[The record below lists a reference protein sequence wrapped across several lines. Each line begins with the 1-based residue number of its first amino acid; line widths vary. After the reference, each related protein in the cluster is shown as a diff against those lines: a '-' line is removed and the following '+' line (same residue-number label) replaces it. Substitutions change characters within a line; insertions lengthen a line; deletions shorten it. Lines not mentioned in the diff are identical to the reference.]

1 MDGPTWDGPL
11 MAISPSISSS
21 RHHIHTPSP
30 QKTNTQ
36 GTGEVETELIPFGY
50 KWATAEEYEAGLRAI
65 YEQGDF
71 KPPHTVVL
79 TEAEANAAFE
89 AGRSDV
95 GAAAGAAVVA
105 E

>member
-1 MDGPTWDGPL
+1 
-11 MAISPSISSS
+11 MAISPSPAAD
-21 RHHIHTPSP
+21 IHPPSP
-30 QKTNTQ
+30 KKTNTQ

-71 KPPHTVVL
+71 KPPNTVVM

-89 AGRSDV
+89 AGRRAAA
-95 GAAAGAAVVA
+95 AAAGAAAAVVV